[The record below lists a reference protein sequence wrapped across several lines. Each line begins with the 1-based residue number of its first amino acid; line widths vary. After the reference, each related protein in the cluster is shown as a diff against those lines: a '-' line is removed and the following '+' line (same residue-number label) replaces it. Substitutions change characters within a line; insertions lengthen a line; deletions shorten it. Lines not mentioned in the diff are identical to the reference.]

1 MVIFSLDTVT
11 RPATDAERLAVIQ
24 DLNATPV
31 LGVYKGE
38 LESSFMVEDKYLTD
52 VLFLAYKYKQECI
65 LQYDDSG
72 VYLIYPSS
80 GSGTLQA
87 TKQRIG
93 DYMSLESKKPD
104 VDAYTIVNNG
114 FMVAKKRG
122 E

>member
-1 MVIFSLDTVT
+1 MIIFSLDTTT

-24 DLNATPV
+24 DFNAQPV
-31 LGVYKGE
+31 LGVYKGD
-38 LESSFMVEDKYLTD
+38 LESSFMVEDKHLTD
-52 VLFLAYKYKQECI
+52 VLFLAHKYKQECV

-93 DYMSLESKKPD
+93 DYMSVESKKPD
-104 VDAYTIVNNG
+104 VDAYTIVKNG

-122 E
+122 V